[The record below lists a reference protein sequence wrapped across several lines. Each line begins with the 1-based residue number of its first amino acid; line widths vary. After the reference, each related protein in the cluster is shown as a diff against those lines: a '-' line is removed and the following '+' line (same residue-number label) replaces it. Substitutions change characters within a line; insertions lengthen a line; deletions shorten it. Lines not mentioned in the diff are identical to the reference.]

1 MVLALFCMRSQIL
14 FDRVKL
20 GSWLQ
25 MVLRAIKGKQVF
37 WAIGFMT
44 SASLFLEE
52 KVRLPLPSSISPCCC
67 SNSFQSSHSSYT
79 CPRCFAVRSCA
90 SY

>member
-1 MVLALFCMRSQIL
+1 MALHGVADNPALFCMRSQIL

-20 GSWLQ
+20 GGLMQ
-25 MVLRAIKGKQVF
+25 TIVKAIRGKQVF

-52 KVRLPLPSSISPCCC
+52 KVSPSRYQCCRSSSLYSSIVEVPDKKLIE
-67 SNSFQSSHSSYT
+67 
-79 CPRCFAVRSCA
+79 
-90 SY
+90 